1 MMQQYLSALL
11 IVFLA
16 SAAFSDAQADYTT
29 VRTAN
34 KRFEAGNFAEA
45 AQRYRSVIRR
55 EPESRNGTVAAFNLG
70 NALFRKD
77 HLAEAAA
84 HFREIA
90 AKPEHPE
97 GLRADA
103 RFNAGN
109 AYARLAMRTDGK
121 RQKKKLLQAALRE
134 YRGALLITPD
144 DQQCKINHEIIQ
156 RRLKSFTSPPATGN
170 RNASNPG
177 GTGIRN
183 DIASNI
189 LEQTAKDEQNVLR
202 NRYHDASRLKQG
214 GSNSDW

>member
-11 IVFLA
+11 IAVLA
-16 SAAFSDAQADYTT
+16 SAVFSDARADYTT

-34 KRFEAGNFAEA
+34 KRFEAGKLTEA

-55 EPESRNGTVAAFNLG
+55 EPESRNGAVAAFNLG
-70 NALFRKD
+70 NTLFRTN
-77 HLAEAAA
+77 HLAEAAV

-90 AKPEHPE
+90 AKPKLPE
-97 GLRADA
+97 SFRADA

-109 AYARLAMRTDGK
+109 AYARLAMRIDDK

-134 YRGALLITPD
+134 YRGSLLITPD
-144 DQQCKINHEIIQ
+144 DQESKINHEIIQ
-156 RRLKSFTSPPATGN
+156 RRLKSLTSPPATGN
-170 RNASNPG
+170 SNVSNPG

-189 LEQTAKDEQNVLR
+189 LEQAAKDEQSVLR
-202 NRYHDASRLKQG
+202 NRYHDVSRLRQG
-214 GSNSDW
+214 ASNRDW